1 LRSGAIV
8 SQCATEEG
16 QRSKPA
22 GALSP
27 LFARNVLG
35 KLVELRGGCDG
46 TTTAKAQTNLKLAA
60 RFRIELAMPSACG
73 LGEMPCGRAQEVR
86 SMSPTTIGAAL
97 RWFEDPLKGAHRAP
111 AS

>member
-1 LRSGAIV
+1 LGLQQGDFSVARAGAVFGRAKELLTMRRGALRSGAIV

-27 LFARNVLG
+27 LLARNVLG

-60 RFRIELAMPSACG
+60 RFRIELAHSQR
-73 LGEMPCGRAQEVR
+73 LR
-86 SMSPTTIGAAL
+86 S
-97 RWFEDPLKGAHRAP
+97 R
-111 AS
+111 